1 LNKTSDHSLK
11 PKLEIVLKCDSAGS
25 VEAVTSAILKI
36 VQTEVEISIIHSGIG
51 SINKSDV
58 LIADT
63 GSRLVAGFQVDVLQG
78 IYKDLKN
85 YGVEVRLYDVIYKLI
100 ADIKGIA
107 ERMIPTV
114 PGENITGSARIIAL
128 FKSSRK
134 GVIRGCKV
142 LSGAITLGKHFRII
156 STMGPVY
163 SGTIESIHIGNNAAQ
178 KANPGQQVGIKIKD
192 FNKARIGDLVECFRP
207 LPFKKAQV
215 WQPKGEIIRT
225 Y

>member
-1 LNKTSDHSLK
+1 MNR
-11 PKLEIVLKCDSAGS
+11 KLEIVLKCDSAGS
-25 VEAVTSAILKI
+25 VEAVTSSILKI
-36 VQTEVEISIIHSGIG
+36 VPPEVEISFIHSGVG
-51 SINKSDV
+51 SISKSDV

-63 GSRLVAGFQVDVLQG
+63 GSRLVLGFQVDVLQG

-107 ERMIPTV
+107 ERMIPAA
-114 PGENITGSARIIAL
+114 PEENITGSARIIAL

-134 GVIRGCKV
+134 GIIIGCEV
-142 LSGAITLGKHFRII
+142 LNGVSTLGRHFRII

-163 SGTIESIHIGNNAAQ
+163 SGTIESMHIEKYAVQ
-178 KANPGQQVGIKIKD
+178 KATPGQQVGIKLKD
-192 FNKARIGDLVECFRP
+192 FNKAKIGDLVECFRP

-215 WQPKGEIIRT
+215 WQPKCEIIRK
-225 Y
+225 YS